1 MEPPITKLYTS
12 SDDQWLAAINC
23 FGDIYVFNLET
34 QRLGFCE
41 ALLLISIYA
50 NCGKIESSCF
60 DLGIEV
66 VTFMLALTDR
76 QHWFVSRLDG
86 ASVAAAGF
94 HPWNNN
100 ALVISTSSNQ
110 VFAFDV
116 EARQLGKWSLL
127 HTNVLPKRYQEFPGE
142 VIGLSFSPSP
152 NSSSVIVYS
161 SRYLLLSLFL
171 P

>member
-1 MEPPITKLYTS
+1 
-12 SDDQWLAAINC
+12 
-23 FGDIYVFNLET
+23 
-34 QRLGFCE
+34 
-41 ALLLISIYA
+41 
-50 NCGKIESSCF
+50 
-60 DLGIEV
+60 
-66 VTFMLALTDR
+66 MLALIHR
-76 QHWFVSRLDG
+76 QHWFISRLDG
-86 ASVAAAGF
+86 ASVTAAGF

-127 HTNVLPKRYQEFPGE
+127 NTYVLPKRYQEFPGE
-142 VIGLSFSPSP
+142 VLGLSFSPSP

-161 SRYLLLSLFL
+161 SRYWLHYL